1 MIFKF
6 AFATRVRE
14 IVRVLRGLPPDD
26 AVRQR
31 TLAINEQLARV
42 RPVPCNIIVSVNVQV
57 GLMQ

>member
-26 AVRQR
+26 AVRER

-42 RPVPCNIIVSVNVQV
+42 RPVPCEHYCINV
-57 GLMQ
+57 